1 MAGAFLSEA
10 VDCGFGSPSYVD
22 VVRDRTAQDDREAHP
37 VYIGERGHPVLLTC
51 DRVRGDE
58 LP

>member
-1 MAGAFLSEA
+1 MSEG
-10 VDCGFGSPSYVD
+10 VGCGFGSRSYVD
-22 VVRDRTAQDDREAHP
+22 IVRDRTAQDDREAHP

-51 DRVRGDE
+51 DQVREDE